1 MGIMIVTLF
10 FKPVEI
16 MKTHFALIEDL
27 ENSFNPIYSEPICGS
42 GSENVTDDKDFVSC
56 KKCLNKLNL

>member
-1 MGIMIVTLF
+1 
-10 FKPVEI
+10 